1 MCIGYVFQKKRRM
14 IVMKKRI
21 GKSKF
26 EVRSIKS
33 ERVWNVLERNSGIEI
48 VVLCTVGSRLTL

>member
-1 MCIGYVFQKKRRM
+1 
-14 IVMKKRI
+14 MKKRI